1 MAEPPTPRA
10 ILARLQ
16 LRWLG
21 SLGKARAFVAG
32 ARPRT
37 LPASV
42 VPVVVG
48 TAVGV
53 ALGGARAWRAGAAL
67 VVSLAIQVGTNY
79 ASDYADGV
87 RGTDRDRV
95 GPTRLVAGG
104 LASPRAVRRAALAS
118 FGVAG
123 VAGLA
128 LASAV
133 SWWLVPVGAACLAA
147 GWFYTGGPRPY
158 GYAGLGEVFAFVF
171 FGLVAVVGTTFVV
184 CGRLS
189 GEAALAAVPVG
200 LLVVALL
207 VVNNLRD
214 LDGDAAA
221 GKRTLAVRM
230 GEARTR
236 RLYAATMLVPAAV
249 VLPVARRRPGALVSL
264 AATPLLVGPA
274 RTVLRGATGRA
285 LVPVLGETGRAQLV
299 FGGLLAL
306 GILWGGRGR

>member
-1 MAEPPTPRA
+1 VAERPTPRA
-10 ILARLQ
+10 ILGRLQ
-16 LRWLG
+16 LRRLEALG
-21 SLGKARAFVAG
+21 QARAFVAG

-37 LPASV
+37 LPASL
-42 VPVVVG
+42 VPVAVG

-53 ALGGARAWRAGAAL
+53 AVGGARAWRAGAAL
-67 VVSLAIQVGTNY
+67 VVSVAIQVGTNY
-79 ASDYADGV
+79 ANDYADGV
-87 RGTDRDRV
+87 RGTDRERV

-123 VAGLA
+123 GVGLA

-147 GWFYTGGPRPY
+147 GWLYTGGPHPY
-158 GYAGLGEVFAFVF
+158 GYLGLGEMFAFVF
-171 FGLVAVVGTTFVV
+171 FGVVAVVGTTFVV
-184 CGRLS
+184 CLRLS

-200 LLVVALL
+200 LLSVALL

-214 LDGDAAA
+214 LRSDAAA
-221 GKRTLAVRM
+221 GKRTLAVRL

-236 RLYAATMLVPAAV
+236 QFYAATMLAPAGA
-249 VLPVARRRPGALVSL
+249 VLPLARRRPGVLLSL
-264 AATPLLVGPA
+264 AAMPLLVGPA
-274 RTVLRGATGRA
+274 RAVLRGATGGD
-285 LVPVLGETGRAQLV
+285 LVPVLGATGRAQLV

-306 GILWGGRGR
+306 GILTGARAG